1 MDHSRGSDSAA
12 FCSAVD
18 SAVGDGYIM
27 DGSGNDERS
36 GDSRNLLYRA
46 QASEKV
52 EAKSASQDQVKI
64 KIEDLENMNK
74 LKAVRELKNC
84 PKGMSKTM

>member
-12 FCSAVD
+12 FYSAVD

-27 DGSGNDERS
+27 DDNGCCERS
-36 GDSRNLLYRA
+36 GNSRNLLCGA
-46 QASEKV
+46 QACEKI

-74 LKAVRELKNC
+74 LKAVRELKKL
-84 PKGMSKTM
+84 PKRHE